1 VRGLIAW
8 SVYGTDEIERHADT
22 AERRIL
28 EDLVK
33 QGGLASL
40 DSGTANGDKPGST
53 GGLSPASTHDKAAS
67 ETTERS
73 ESPTSSGLWGNFPNA
88 SPQPDVEGDAKR
100 QRYPHLATEILC
112 ADYFQISE
120 TLWSD
125 LPGLLGPIWDIILG
139 SREEA
144 LGMPVIEGCDTP
156 EQRSRLRAH
165 VRYEL
170 ERTKSERDEDDDKR
184 REIIRGNWTRING
197 MLLTKRPTQVRYHS
211 YSDSETLADNQHC
224 PSIEQMFKFIQEIPS
239 VVSRLVDRIDSPS
252 IQDTILRLITCEEA
266 GVVGVIEVGRL
277 RYRSVIRFS

>member
-33 QGGLASL
+33 QGGLVAS
-40 DSGTANGDKPGST
+40 DVRIANGDEIGT
-53 GGLSPASTHDKAAS
+53 EGQQALHIQDKVAS
-67 ETTERS
+67 EISERS
-73 ESPTSSGLWGNFPNA
+73 ESPTSGLWGNFSSA

-120 TLWSD
+120 TVWSD
-125 LPGLLGPIWDIILG
+125 LSGLLGPMWDIILG

-144 LGMPVIEGCDTP
+144 LGMPVVEGYDTIG
-156 EQRSRLRAH
+156 QRSQLRAH

-170 ERTKSERDEDDDKR
+170 DRTKSERDEDDEKR

-197 MLLTKRPTQVRYHS
+197 MLLSKRPAQVRHNSCS
-211 YSDSETLADNQHC
+211 YSRLLANEKHL
-224 PSIEQMFKFIQEIPS
+224 SLIEQMFKFIQEIPC

-252 IQDTILRLITCEEA
+252 IQDTILRMITCEEA
-266 GVVGVIEVGRL
+266 GVIGVIEVGQPKTL
-277 RYRSVIRFS
+277 SS